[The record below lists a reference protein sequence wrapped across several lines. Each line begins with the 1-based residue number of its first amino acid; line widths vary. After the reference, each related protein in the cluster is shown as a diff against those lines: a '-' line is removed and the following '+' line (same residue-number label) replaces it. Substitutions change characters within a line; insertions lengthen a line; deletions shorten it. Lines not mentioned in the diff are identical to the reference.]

1 MKVPYHFAHAGFT
14 NYQYYDLVDPE
25 TGKWGVHSENS
36 LFFKVM
42 ILQSS
47 KEEDKLLTKRYAIF
61 DDDGSPAELK
71 GFEVKR
77 RGELQLIKIFHA
89 AIFEKFLLGTTME
102 ECYCSVAKVADRWL
116 DVLFSRGGID
126 IIAENLNTSKTLYRT
141 LTSAVTSTC
150 SRRHPNNG
158 NVASV
163 EADTISAPSRG

>member
-89 AIFEKFLLGTTME
+89 AIFEKIPTWYHHGGVLLFCGQGGRPVVG
-102 ECYCSVAKVADRWL
+102 CAL
-116 DVLFSRGGID
+116 QSRQ
-126 IIAENLNTSKTLYRT
+126 Y
-141 LTSAVTSTC
+141 
-150 SRRHPNNG
+150 
-158 NVASV
+158 
-163 EADTISAPSRG
+163 